1 MTKLERG
8 LFITLTTIVMIAWAT
23 LCAVVANA
31 VDVVQPMKHDMPSEP
46 LQRVPEPTYIL
57 EDKHTKEDV
66 HELTEASRGVVDD
79 SELREESETVV
90 EVDEVEYF
98 DIPLDEALQEHIVE
112 LCEASGVDV
121 SVVLAMI
128 DKESRFDINA
138 VGDGGRA
145 LGLMQIH
152 PRWHGARMN
161 RLECWD
167 LMDPYQ
173 NLTVAVDL
181 IAELN
186 ARGNGIEW
194 TLMAYNGGEAYA
206 DRKVA
211 AGEVSEYASDVLGMA
226 ERYLFE
232 RNETR

>member
-1 MTKLERG
+1 MTKLEKI
-8 LFITLTTIVMIAWAT
+8 LLITVVTLGMVVLTVICAIVADAS
-23 LCAVVANA
+23 
-31 VDVVQPMKHDMPSEP
+31 DVVKPMKPDVESKPLERIPMPVDIFEDEENVDEQVKIKEEP
-46 LQRVPEPTYIL
+46 VEEIETKSIVEPV
-57 EDKHTKEDV
+57 EKE
-66 HELTEASRGVVDD
+66 
-79 SELREESETVV
+79 VV
-90 EVDEVEYF
+90 EEVRYF
-98 DIPLDEALQEHIVE
+98 DIPLDEGLQDHIFA

-128 DKESRFDINA
+128 DRESKFDINA

-173 NLTVAVDL
+173 NMTVAVDL
-181 IAELN
+181 IAEL
-186 ARGNGIEW
+186 AASGNSIEW
-194 TLMAYNGGEAYA
+194 VLMAYNGGEAYA

-211 AGEVSEYASDVLGMA
+211 AGEVSEYAAEVLANA

-232 RNETR
+232 RSETR

>member
-8 LFITLTTIVMIAWAT
+8 LLITLTTIVMIAWAT

-46 LQRVPEPTYIL
+46 LQRVPEPAYIL
-57 EDKHTKEDV
+57 EDKHTEEDV
-66 HELTEASRGVVDD
+66 NELTEASRGVVDD
-79 SELREESETVV
+79 SERREESETVV
-90 EVDEVEYF
+90 EVDGVEYF

-128 DKESRFDINA
+128 DKESKFDINA

-173 NLTVAVDL
+173 NMTVAVDL

-186 ARGNGIEW
+186 ARGNGIVW

-206 DRKVA
+206 DRKIA

-226 ERYLFE
+226 ERYW
-232 RNETR
+232 